1 MVHEKEKTV
10 EEAAYQRASAIC
22 LRFGAAEVKLSH
34 GAPSFHVRGKHF
46 AMFSRGG
53 YGEAGPGLWIK
64 CTFEEQRE
72 LVAREPER
80 YFVPKYVGVKGWV
93 AVRLDPKLGP
103 AGPNDADLAI
113 LIENGWAAVVPKS
126 LANAAPQKL
135 PTKASLKLAQT
146 DSQLAASALALL
158 RTLVGELDDVESEVD
173 VRGATFRVRKKPF
186 LYFLN
191 NHHGD
196 GIISACVREELA
208 EITALIKRDPK
219 RFYLPAY
226 IGKQGWLGVR
236 LDLPRTDTKDLRARV
251 VASYKRA
258 AAKSMSTKT
267 RTAEAVPKAAKKKTR
282 RLKR

>member
-1 MVHEKEKTV
+1 MAHEKTV
-10 EEAAYQRASAIC
+10 EEAAYERASAIC
-22 LRFGAAEVKLSH
+22 RRFGAAEVKLSH

-53 YGEAGPGLWIK
+53 YGEVGPGLWIK

-93 AVRLDPKLGP
+93 AVRLDPKLGL

-126 LANAAPQKL
+126 LANAAPQKP
-135 PTKASLKLAQT
+135 PTKSALKLAQT
-146 DSQLAASALALL
+146 DPKVAASALALL
-158 RTLVGELDDVESEVD
+158 CKLASELADVESEVD
-173 VRGATFRVRKKPF
+173 VRDATFRVRKKPF

-196 GIISACVREELA
+196 GIISACVRTDLT

-226 IGKQGWLGVR
+226 IGKHGWLGVR

-251 VASYKRA
+251 NASYDRA
-258 AAKSMSTKT
+258 ASKKT
-267 RTAEAVPKAAKKKTR
+267 ATANAAPGLAKKKR
-282 RLKR
+282 RLKG